1 MTDNMLSLLRCETE
15 RELLENIL
23 PFWMERAVDPLRGG
37 FLGRIDGAGNADAS
51 ADKGAVLNSRI
62 LWTFSAAYRR
72 WPRSEFLEAAR
83 RAGSYLANHFVDP
96 RYGGIFWSVSADG
109 EPAVR
114 KKQVYAQAFAIYG
127 FSEYFRATRDDS
139 ARELARS
146 LFLLLERYARDPE
159 FGGYCEAFSEEWMPI
174 EDMRLSEKDL
184 NIEKSMNTNLHV
196 MEAYVNLY
204 RIWPDPLL
212 RQRIMELTEVL
223 ECRIFDARTNHLG
236 LFFDRRWNRADRC
249 VSYGHDIEASWLL
262 QEALEQIGC
271 WIGEGRSADVVGSL
285 ARNVFPAIQ
294 PDGSL
299 IYESGPEGDD
309 LERHWWVQAENVVGM
324 LNLYA
329 TTGDPQALSA
339 AWAQWCYIRRELIDR
354 QHGEWF
360 WSRRPDGS
368 ASLDEDKAGLWKCPY
383 HNGRMCM
390 EVIERTD
397 RLLEKRSKP

>member
-1 MTDNMLSLLRCETE
+1 
-15 RELLENIL
+15 
-23 PFWMERAVDPLRGG
+23 MERAIDPLRGG
-37 FLGRIDGAGNADAS
+37 FLGRIDGTGNADVS

-83 RAGSYLANHFVDP
+83 RAGSYLANHLSIPDTAASSGACRP
-96 RYGGIFWSVSADG
+96 TGNPPSAKAG
-109 EPAVR
+109 LRPGFCHLR
-114 KKQVYAQAFAIYG
+114 

-159 FGGYCEAFSEEWMPI
+159 FGGYCEAFSEEWAPI

-223 ECRIFDARTNHLG
+223 ECRIFDARTSHLG

-249 VSYGHDIEASWLL
+249 ISYGHDIEASWLL

-271 WIGEGRSADVVGSL
+271 WTGEGRSADVVGSL

-339 AWAQWCYIRRELIDR
+339 AWAQWGYIRRELIDR

-360 WSRRPDGS
+360 WSRRNDGS

-397 RLLEKRSKP
+397 RLLERDRSHDCCKK